1 MTFSADQIAEPLFGE
16 LALNKSA
23 TYFVAYSG
31 GVDSTVLLHVM
42 KQISDIHG
50 FKLIALHVNHNLQ
63 EGADRWSDHCQQV
76 CNALKVPLRRTRL
89 ELSQGS
95 ELAARNARYEW
106 FREQVGRGNVLLT
119 AHHRQDRAETL
130 LFNLMRG
137 AGSSGLSSL
146 RYERPFFGS
155 KLVRPLLRQSQN
167 DVYSYAESHS
177 LSWVED
183 PSNEST
189 EFSRN
194 HIRKLILP
202 TLKKFRGDAVQN
214 IARAAANLEQENS
227 LLREIAISDL
237 VDVREQP
244 KHPLDNSHAI
254 CYEDML
260 HLSLARQANLVRFW
274 LGSLQLHVPSK
285 RLLENLLETFR
296 SSPSSTTILQEQG
309 SQFRFYQGF
318 MYVMP
323 ELPCA
328 RPFQTINW
336 NNIDTPINL
345 FQKKIRVDATPKLR
359 DLYQSAN
366 RPAQLKLVTKPD
378 VVNPMALQG
387 HTLNL
392 KKWLQEI
399 GIPPWRRQALPIL
412 TLRQS
417 ERDTVLAPVDQQL
430 QNDWVMLDCPVGW

>member
-1 MTFSADQIAEPLFGE
+1 MTFSAEQIAEPLFGE
-16 LALNKSA
+16 LALSKSA

-42 KQISDIHG
+42 KQLSDQHG
-50 FKLIALHVNHNLQ
+50 FNLVALHVNHNLQ
-63 EGADRWSDHCQQV
+63 TAADRWSDHCQQV
-76 CNALKVPLRRTRL
+76 CRALQVPLRRTRL
-89 ELSQGS
+89 ELTQST

-146 RYERPFFGS
+146 RFERPFYGS

-167 DVYSYAESHS
+167 DVYAYAKNHQ
-177 LSWVED
+177 LSWIED

-189 EFSRN
+189 EYSRN

-202 TLKKFRGDAVQN
+202 TLKEFRADAVQN
-214 IARAAANLEQENS
+214 IARAASNLEQENS

-244 KHPLDNSHAI
+244 KHPLDNSHAL
-254 CYEDML
+254 CYEDLM
-260 HLSLARQANLVRFW
+260 HLSPARQANLVRFW

-285 RLLENLLETFR
+285 RLLEKLLETFQ

-318 MYVMP
+318 MFVMP
-323 ELPCA
+323 ELPNA
-328 RPFQTINW
+328 KPFQTIDW
-336 NNIDTPINL
+336 NNIDTPIDL

-359 DLYQSAN
+359 HLYQSTS

-378 VVNPMALQG
+378 VVNPQALQG
-387 HTLNL
+387 HSLNL